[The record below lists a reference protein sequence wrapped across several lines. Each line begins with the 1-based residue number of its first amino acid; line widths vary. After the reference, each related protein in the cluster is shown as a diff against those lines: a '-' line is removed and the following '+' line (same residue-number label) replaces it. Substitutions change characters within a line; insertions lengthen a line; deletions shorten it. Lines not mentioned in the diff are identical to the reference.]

1 MTNEI
6 FQEIV
11 LSELRDLKDGQGRVE
26 ERLTKVEDGLSRL
39 EERQTN
45 LEHGLSRLE
54 EKQSILEQ
62 GIVRLEEKQ
71 TTLED
76 GMSRVEE
83 RQTKF
88 EKKLD
93 LLYDQTVISTEGYTE
108 INTKLDNIDTKIH
121 KINTR
126 LDILTDDFKSIH
138 EILGEHEVSIRTLRK
153 IDFERRKE
161 YYEAMSRENEAMVKE
176 NFPVTD

>member
-26 ERLTKVEDGLSRL
+26 ERLTKVEDG
-39 EERQTN
+39 
-45 LEHGLSRLE
+45 
-54 EKQSILEQ
+54 
-62 GIVRLEEKQ
+62 
-71 TTLED
+71 
-76 GMSRVEE
+76 MSRVEE

-93 LLYDQTVISTEGYTE
+93 LVYDQTVILTEGYTE

-176 NFPVTD
+176 NLAD